1 MKKIWI
7 VAGLLGL
14 CAWLPM
20 QASAEDLVL
29 ADEYE
34 RLIINWNHKGDDSI
48 AALLAYP
55 CKDCAPVR
63 LLLTTD
69 SELEDAEG
77 QLQPVEMLKS
87 KVEWEGSV
95 QVMSAAPQRIVRI
108 MLH

>member
-1 MKKIWI
+1 MKKIRMLLC
-7 VAGLLGL
+7 LLGIS
-14 CAWLPM
+14 AMLPA
-20 QASAEDLVL
+20 QAEQENLLL

-34 RLIINWNHKGDDSI
+34 RLIVNWSSKGNDSI
-48 AALLAYP
+48 AAVLAYP
-55 CKDCAPVR
+55 CKACSPVR
-63 LLLTTD
+63 LLLTRD